1 MYGSY
6 HHIIVCNNNTKEKT
20 HKYDVVGPICESGDV
35 LGKDRELPE
44 LFEGDYLAILDA
56 GAYGYTMSSPYNSR
70 PQPAEILINNGNSY
84 LVRKAETYDDLLNNQ
99 IIPDHL
105 D

>member
-1 MYGSY
+1 ME
-6 HHIIVCNNNTKEKT
+6 IKEKVRVFLKDKENVLLVLLMVFT
-20 HKYDVVGPICESGDV
+20 IAIRLYYFFNVGAQPIWWD
-35 LGKDRELPE
+35 
-44 LFEGDYLAILDA
+44 EGDYLAILDA

-70 PQPAEILINNGNSY
+70 PQPAEILINNGDSY